1 MLGATIF
8 LVWEDITEVKPKML
22 MTFAAGLYEVWELE
36 AKLKKEKNIVKKT
49 DNSDN
54 VGLDS

>member
-36 AKLKKEKNIVKKT
+36 SKLKNQKNLVKK
-49 DNSDN
+49 DMSDN
-54 VGLDS
+54 VGLDK